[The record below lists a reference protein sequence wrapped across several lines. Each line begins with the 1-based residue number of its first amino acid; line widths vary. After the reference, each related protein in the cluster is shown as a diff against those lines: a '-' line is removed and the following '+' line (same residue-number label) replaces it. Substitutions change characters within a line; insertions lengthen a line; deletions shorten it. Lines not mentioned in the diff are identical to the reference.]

1 MGEFDSCL
9 EFIIF
14 LYVCF
19 QVIKFSF
26 FVNYETIKKTT
37 DKFLICLFANNELY
51 FFCPENQLNSFHIQL
66 LHRSKILIDDQ
77 L

>member
-1 MGEFDSCL
+1 MFSGH
-9 EFIIF
+9 
-14 LYVCF
+14 
-19 QVIKFSF
+19 QFSF

-51 FFCPENQLNSFHIQL
+51 FFPENQLNSFHNQL